1 MSNYDTLVTKV
12 QELNDLGKAVQLL
25 QWDRET
31 NMPKNGNAERIQQ
44 MATLMKIGHQMGTSD
59 EFGKMIESASAELNG
74 IDPNST
80 QARLIK
86 IVKRD
91 YNRARAFPED
101 FVRRRTIISGQA
113 QAAWTEARAQNDFP
127 KFQPHLEKIIE
138 LCQEM
143 TDYLDEG
150 ADEQYDTLLNL
161 YEEGMKAADVRR
173 LFDAVKAETVPLLRA
188 IEERGTP
195 IDTALLHKNFPID
208 SQIKFAHYISRQV
221 GYDLERGHIGTVT
234 HPFASSFSRNDARIT
249 SRWYGDFVNPGLFG
263 TLHESGHAMYEQ
275 GTAAEFS
282 RTPLA
287 RGASLGLHES
297 QSRTI
302 ENIIGRSLGFWH
314 EHYDALQKTFP
325 DLADHSVEEFYRAIN
340 HVQPSFIRVEADELT
355 YNFHIILRFELE
367 QAMLSGE
374 LAAKDL
380 PAAWNAKMEELLG
393 IVPPNDS
400 QGCLQDVHW
409 SRPMFG
415 YFPTYALGNL
425 YGAQFYEAIQE
436 QSPAAIEDLNVGKPE
451 QYVEWLRENIHIYGS
466 KLSPT
471 EIVMNATGKPLSH
484 EPFVR
489 YVTNKFT
496 EIYEL

>member
-1 MSNYDTLVTKV
+1 MSKYDTLVHQV
-12 QELNDLGKAVQLL
+12 QELHDINKAVQLMG
-25 QWDRET
+25 WDRET

-44 MATLMKIGHQMGTSD
+44 MATLTKLSHQMGTTD
-59 EFGKMIESASAELNG
+59 EFGELIEAASAELNG
-74 IDPNST
+74 VDPNST
-80 QARLIK
+80 PARLIK
-86 IVKRD
+86 IVKRGYD
-91 YNRARAFPED
+91 RARAFPEE
-101 FVRRRTIISGQA
+101 FVRRRTVISGQA
-113 QAAWTEARAQNDFP
+113 QAAWTEARAQSDFA
-127 KFQPHLEKIIE
+127 KFLPHLEQIVG

-143 TDYLDEG
+143 VTYLDDG
-150 ADEQYDTLLNL
+150 AEEPYDTLLDL
-161 YEEGMKAADVRR
+161 FEEGTKTADVKRM
-173 LFDAVKAETVPLLRA
+173 FDAVKAQTVPLLQA
-188 IEERGTP
+188 IQERGTP
-195 IDTALLHKNFPID
+195 IDTALLHKNFPVD
-208 SQIKFAHYISRQV
+208 LQMKFAHYISRQV

-234 HPFASSFSRNDARIT
+234 HPFASSFSRNDSRIT

-275 GTAAEFS
+275 GTAEEFT

-287 RGASLGLHES
+287 RGASMGLHES

-302 ENIIGRSLGFWH
+302 ENIIGRSLGFWRVH
-314 EHYDALQKTFP
+314 FPALQETFD
-325 DLADHSVEEFYRAIN
+325 DLKDHSVEEFYRAIN
-340 HVQPSFIRVEADELT
+340 HVQPTFIRVEADELT
-355 YNFHIILRFELE
+355 YNFHIILRFEME
-367 QAMLSGE
+367 QALLSGE
-374 LAAKDL
+374 LAAKDV

-393 IVPPNDS
+393 IVPANDAE
-400 QGCLQDVHW
+400 GCLQDVHW

-436 QSPAAIEDLNVGKPE
+436 QNPSAITELNEGKPE
-451 QYVEWLRENIHIYGS
+451 QYVEWLRENIHSVGS
-466 KLSPT
+466 KFAPA